1 MNLMRYWRAARR
13 LYVTQIKTRTP
24 WYQRR
29 LYQRGVKF
37 ARNYSD
43 EGDARLFVWPCE
55 GDDVPLAGVGNR
67 HYEYPYVIASLCR
80 YGLVDK
86 DILDVGSAGSLL
98 PAMIAA
104 LGSRVTC
111 VDLRDWPIQWPGLRF
126 VRGDLLASSDAEL
139 LPQTSFDAITC
150 ISAIEHFGLGRYGD
164 IEDVDG
170 DIKALAKLRDYLKPS
185 GLLILTVPF
194 GRGAIAFPA
203 HRIYDR
209 SRLARLT
216 TGFATLDEV
225 FFGPVERPEVYRPCA
240 EDEAYALDATR
251 GHTVVCCVVQK
262 TE

>member
-13 LYVTQIKTRTP
+13 LYVTLIKTRTP

-29 LYQRGVKF
+29 LYERGAKF
-37 ARNYSD
+37 ARRYSD

-55 GDDVPLAGVGNR
+55 GDDAPLASVGDR
-67 HYEYPYVIASLCR
+67 HYEYAYVIAALRR
-80 YGLVDK
+80 YGLTDK
-86 DILDVGSAGSLL
+86 DILDVGSAGSYL

-104 LGSRVTC
+104 LGNRVTC
-111 VDLRDWPIQWPGLRF
+111 VDLRQWPMQWPGLRL
-126 VRGDLLASSDAEL
+126 VRGDLLTPGDDEL
-139 LPQTSFDAITC
+139 LPHARFDAITC

-170 DIKALAKLRDYLKPS
+170 DIKGLAKLRYYLKPG
-185 GLLILTVPF
+185 GLLVLTAPF

-216 TGFATLDEV
+216 AGFTTLDKV
-225 FFGPVERPEVYRPCA
+225 FFGPVERPGVYRPCS
-240 EDEAYALDATR
+240 EDEAYALDAMR
-251 GHTVVCCVVQK
+251 GQAVVCCVVRK
-262 TE
+262 VE